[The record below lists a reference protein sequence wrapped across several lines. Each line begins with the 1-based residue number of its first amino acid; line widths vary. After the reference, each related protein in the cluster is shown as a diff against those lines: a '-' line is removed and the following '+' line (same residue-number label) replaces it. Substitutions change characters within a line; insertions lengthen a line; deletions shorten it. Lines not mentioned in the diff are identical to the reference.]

1 MNTMSFCESSQWT
14 IFSKT
19 HLTCEDTDGKG
30 YVGPATLIPEMWPYG
45 PKLQGHLWSL
55 FPGQLDKEARWWGTM
70 SKQAR
75 SCPTWE
81 SRKKVEFLVGKSD
94 FQTRSPFWVQL
105 LEALSLQRR
114 QDLFH
119 GAKLDQQQRGR
130 LWPKKKTSHR
140 EDTRRNVNAKEAPQ
154 SGWIN
159 QFTAAKNKRCLD
171 LPIYGWN
178 GFSF

>member
-1 MNTMSFCESSQWT
+1 MTVKRWMNTMSFCESSQWT

-75 SCPTWE
+75 NCPTWE

-130 LWPKKKTSHR
+130 LWPKKKK
-140 EDTRRNVNAKEAPQ
+140 VP
-154 SGWIN
+154 
-159 QFTAAKNKRCLD
+159 
-171 LPIYGWN
+171 
-178 GFSF
+178 